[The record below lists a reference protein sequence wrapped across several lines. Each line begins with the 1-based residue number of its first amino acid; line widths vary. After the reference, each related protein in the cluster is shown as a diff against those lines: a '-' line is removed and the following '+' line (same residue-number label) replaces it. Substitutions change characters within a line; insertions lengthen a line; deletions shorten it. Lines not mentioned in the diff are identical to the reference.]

1 MCKGFPGG
9 SVVKNPPVNAGAMGS
24 SPGEGR
30 SPGGG
35 MATYSSTL
43 AGKIPMDRE
52 AWQASPWDYKE
63 LDRTGQLSTTQQ
75 HSCESLNTEPDVQ

>member
-1 MCKGFPGG
+1 
-9 SVVKNPPVNAGAMGS
+9 
-24 SPGEGR
+24 
-30 SPGGG
+30 
-35 MATYSSTL
+35 MAPHSSTL